1 MNAVLAVKPM
11 DELTE
16 QYGPMR
22 TVLNSDAS
30 TDTPREQSD
39 AYGFNILAG
48 KGLRESI
55 VNDADDDAAV
65 IIRCVEYI
73 DPVTQETRY
82 GVDYWSIARFWA
94 TDHGS
99 RAMAEL
105 SYEDAVR
112 GEFARPIPGLCLT
125 PERFMGGLAHFYN
138 VTDVLV

>member
-82 GVDYWSIARFWA
+82 GVDYWSISLLGHRPRIAR
-94 TDHGS
+94 HGG
-99 RAMAEL
+99 
-105 SYEDAVR
+105 AVLR
-112 GEFARPIPGLCLT
+112 GRRTRRVRSPDPGPVPHPGAVHGRLGALLQ
-125 PERFMGGLAHFYN
+125 RH
-138 VTDVLV
+138 